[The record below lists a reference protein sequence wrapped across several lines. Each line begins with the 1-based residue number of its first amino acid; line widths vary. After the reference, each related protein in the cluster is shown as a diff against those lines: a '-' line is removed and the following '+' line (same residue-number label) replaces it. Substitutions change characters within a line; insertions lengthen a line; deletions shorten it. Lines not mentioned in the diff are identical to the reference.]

1 MPAKHIIFAILLV
14 ALLLAIAK
22 LVFDAWESSEYSY
35 YHGLAITA
43 CQNGDMENAYKYI
56 DIALQHARDPDLI
69 SEGRHDRHLFDHNAC
84 SE

>member
-1 MPAKHIIFAILLV
+1 MPAKRIIIVILLV
-14 ALLLAIAK
+14 VLLLAVAK
-22 LVFDAWESSEYSY
+22 LVFDVWENSTYSY
-35 YHGLAITA
+35 YHGLAITV

-69 SEGRHDRHLFDHNAC
+69 SEGRHDRNLFDHNVC

>member
-1 MPAKHIIFAILLV
+1 MLTKRIIILIVLV
-14 ALLLAIAK
+14 VLLLAVAR
-22 LVFDAWESSEYSY
+22 LVFDVWENSDYSY
-35 YHGLAITA
+35 YHGLAIAA

-69 SEGRHDRHLFDHNAC
+69 SEGGHDRRLFDHNVC